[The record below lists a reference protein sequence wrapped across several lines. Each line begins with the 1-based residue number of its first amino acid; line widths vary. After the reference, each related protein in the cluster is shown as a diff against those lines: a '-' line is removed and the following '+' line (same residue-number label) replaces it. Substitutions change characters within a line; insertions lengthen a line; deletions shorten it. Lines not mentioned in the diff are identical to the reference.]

1 MAEKLHISSCPHI
14 HTKNTVQK
22 IMLDV
27 VIALLPATAAGIYY
41 FGLPALYIIL
51 ACVISS
57 VVSEFLFNLIAKK
70 EQSVGDL
77 SAVVTGLL
85 LALNLSSNVPVWQAV
100 AGSVFS
106 IIIVKCFFGG
116 MGCNIVNPA
125 MAARVFMFLAFGSMA
140 KYAMPRGMNLDAV
153 SSATPLS
160 QIAEG
165 NIPNLFDLFIGKNG
179 GAIGETCVLALIIG
193 GVYLVIKRVITVHI
207 PLAYIGTVFAFTY
220 FVSGM
225 DLQFATAQIL
235 SGGLFIGAIFMA
247 TDYVTSPATP
257 FGKIIFGIFA
267 GVITVMIRLWGVYPE
282 GVSFAILLAN
292 IINPYIDIWTAR
304 RVFGSKRF
312 GGKKA

>member
-1 MAEKLHISSCPHI
+1 MAEKLHISSAPHI
-14 HTKNTVQK
+14 HTKNTVQR

-27 VIALLPATAAGIYY
+27 VISLLPATVAGIYL
-41 FGLPALYIIL
+41 FGLDALYTIL

-57 VVSEFLFNLIAKK
+57 VASEFLFNRIAKK
-70 EQSVGDL
+70 EQSIGDL

-85 LALNLSSNVPVWQAV
+85 LALNLSANVPIWQAV
-100 AGSVFS
+100 VGSVFA

-125 MAARVFMFLAFGSMA
+125 ITARIFMFLAFGAMA
-140 KYAMPRGMNLDAV
+140 KYAMPRGMDAV
-153 SSATPLS
+153 SSATPLT
-160 QIAEG
+160 QISEG
-165 NIPNLFDLFIGKNG
+165 NIPSLIDLFLGNNG
-179 GAIGETCVLALIIG
+179 GAIGETCALALLIG
-193 GVYLVIKRVITVHI
+193 GIYLVIRRVITVHI
-207 PLAYIGTVFAFTY
+207 PLAYIGSVFVLTY
-220 FVSGM
+220 FISGM

-257 FGKIIFGIFA
+257 LGKIVFGVFA
-267 GVITVMIRLWGVYPE
+267 GIITVLIRLWGAYPE

-292 IINPYIDIWTAR
+292 ILNPYIDIWTAR

-312 GGKKA
+312 GGKKV